1 MLEKF
6 FKLKEHKTNVK
17 TEVLA
22 GITTFMTMAYILAVN
37 PSILSAAGMP
47 YDAVFVA
54 TALSAAIG
62 TLIMGLYANYP
73 FALAPGMGL
82 NAFFAFTVVLG
93 MGLSWQAA
101 LAAVFVSGVVF
112 LVLTLTSIREAII
125 NSIPMSLKLAVGVG
139 IGLFIA
145 FIGFK
150 NAGIIVSNPATFISL
165 ISIENFND
173 PAFQEANP
181 FITPKAVLLAVIG
194 LVLTSV
200 FVLKK
205 VRGALLWG
213 ILATTII
220 GIPMG
225 VTNVS
230 DFQLV
235 KAPPSLGE
243 TFFAL
248 DFKELFN
255 AGFLTIIFAFLFVD
269 LFDSIGTFIGVSSK
283 AGLLDKDGKLPR
295 ANKALM
301 ADSVATMAGA
311 TLGTSTVT
319 TYVESAA
326 GVAEGGRTGLT
337 AVTAGILFAL
347 ALFFSPLFAMIP
359 GAATAPVLIIVGV
372 FMMEPIVKINF
383 SDFLD
388 AIPAFL
394 TIVMMPFA
402 FSIAEGIVFGV
413 VSYTVL
419 RLLVG
424 KGKEVSTMM
433 WVLTGLFILK
443 FVVDFI

>member
-1 MLEKF
+1 MLEKLF
-6 FKLKEHKTNVK
+6 QLKEHKTDVK

-37 PSILSAAGMP
+37 PSILSATGMP
-47 YDAVFVA
+47 YDAVFAA
-54 TALSAAIG
+54 TALSAALG

-101 LAAVFVSGVVF
+101 LAAVFISGVVF
-112 LVLTLTSIREAII
+112 LLLTLTSIREAII

-139 IGLFIA
+139 IGFFIA
-145 FIGFK
+145 FIGLK
-150 NAGIIVSNPATFISL
+150 NAGIIVSNPATYLSL

-173 PAFQEANP
+173 PAFKEANP
-181 FITPKAVLLAVIG
+181 FITPRSVLLTVIG

-200 FVLKK
+200 LVLKK

-213 ILATTII
+213 ILATTIL

-243 TFFAL
+243 TFLAF

-269 LFDSIGTFIGVSSK
+269 IFDSIGTFIGVSSK

-311 TLGTSTVT
+311 ALGTSTVT

-337 AVTAGILFAL
+337 AVTAAVLFAL

-359 GAATAPVLIIVGV
+359 GAATAPILIIVGV

-413 VSYTVL
+413 ISYSIL

-424 KGKEVSTMM
+424 KAKEVSPMM
-433 WVLTGLFILK
+433 WILTALFIVK